1 MVDFLIT
8 GAKGFIGSRTVE
20 VLTEL
25 GHSYF
30 ALDRSHGDVRD
41 KETWA
46 KAPAAKFVVHLA
58 GRSSVSDSWKDP
70 SNLVTDNL
78 QGVLAALEFC
88 KEKKAKLIF
97 PSSYLYG
104 NPSQLPSKESDT
116 LDVQNPYALSKKIC
130 EDACFFYAKKFE
142 VEVCILRPFN
152 VYGKGIPKNFLIPI
166 IIDQALNADQVELFQ
181 FETRRDYVHVDDLVN
196 AFACAAKSEEKVELF
211 NIGSGENFSSLEIAK
226 MVLEILGKEMPIV
239 EVGNRSPGYVHATL
253 SDITKAASK
262 LNWTP
267 KIAMKDGLASMLRA
281 EI

>member
-20 VLTEL
+20 VLTDL

-30 ALDRSHGDVRD
+30 ALDRSHGDIRD

-46 KAPAAKFVVHLA
+46 KAPAAKFVLHLA
-58 GRSSVSDSWKDP
+58 GRSSVSDSWKEP
-70 SNLVTDNL
+70 STLVAENL

-104 NPSQLPSKESDT
+104 NPSNLPSKESDQ
-116 LDVQNPYALSKKIC
+116 LDLQNPYALSKKIC
-130 EDACFFYAKKFE
+130 EDTCLFYAKKFE
-142 VEVCILRPFN
+142 VAVCILRPFN

-166 IIDQALNADQVELFQ
+166 IIDQAINGSQVELFQ
-181 FETRRDYVHVDDLVN
+181 FETRRDYVHVDDLVD
-196 AFACAAKSEEKVELF
+196 AFICASKRDWKVELC

-226 MVLEILGKEMPIV
+226 MVLEILEKEMPIV

-253 SDITKAASK
+253 SDITKAKLK
-262 LNWTP
+262 LNWAP
-267 KIAMKDGLASMLRA
+267 KVTMKEGLASMLRS
-281 EI
+281 